1 MSTHTRDL
9 INVYKMVNGLDR
21 VGGELLR
28 LDSGATRGHGRK
40 LRKERCLKDVKKFSF
55 PHRIVDVWNGLP
67 ASVVNAKSVSGFKT
81 ELDRT
86 RYRGGA

>member
-1 MSTHTRDL
+1 
-9 INVYKMVNGLDR
+9 MVNGLDR
-21 VGGELLR
+21 FGGELLR
-28 LDSGATRGHGRK
+28 LDGGATRGHGKK
-40 LRKERCLKDVKKFSF
+40 LRKDRCLKDVKKFGF

-67 ASVVNAKSVSGFKT
+67 ANVVSAKSISGFKM